1 MASSPVIS
9 WKIEGGNVEVVTD
22 FLFLDYKITAD
33 GDCFHEIRKQLPLS
47 RKAMPN
53 LDSVLK
59 SRHYCTDTGQYSQ
72 RHGLP
77 SGHVWVWEL
86 DGEEGRRQKNWY
98 LQTVVLEKT
107 PESPLDITERKPILR
122 EINPEDLLEVLIL
135 KLKLQYFGHTMQTAD
150 SLESPWCWERLK
162 AEGED
167 GITGWNSLMASLIQW
182 TWTWV
187 NFGSW

>member
-1 MASSPVIS
+1 MASSPIIP

-22 FLFLDYKITAD
+22 FPFLDSKITAD

-72 RHGLP
+72 CHGLP
-77 SGHVWVWEL
+77 SGHIWVWEL
-86 DGEEGRRQKNWY
+86 DNEEGRGQKNWY

-107 PESPLDITERKPILR
+107 PESHLDIKEIKPVNIKGNKPWRLVGSTDSEAETLVFWSSNAYSWLTRK
-122 EINPEDLLEVLIL
+122 
-135 KLKLQYFGHTMQTAD
+135 
-150 SLESPWCWERLK
+150 
-162 AEGED
+162 
-167 GITGWNSLMASLIQW
+167 SLMLGKIE
-182 TWTWV
+182 
-187 NFGSW
+187 GRRRRGHHRMR